1 MSTTDETEKTPLQ
14 PENVKTPDVNRNP
27 KGAGRKPKSY
37 YTRAIQ
43 DILDGTAR
51 DAAIVLQQLIEQR
64 KGHKTINAGLQRACE
79 YVIDHALGKA
89 RPKAEHTGGAMT
101 YKQLAD
107 SANNLEKNGRD
118 ILADVEE
125 IAEKYTESTPAQ
137 TSQT

>member
-1 MSTTDETEKTPLQ
+1 MSETNETENGPLQ
-14 PENVKTPDVNRNP
+14 PENVTTPDVKRNP

-125 IAEKYTESTPAQ
+125 VANKYQDKP
-137 TSQT
+137 